1 MVAIDPA
8 TRKILDKY
16 GAKLGDQYQSAMDQP
31 SKQVFT
37 KDYATFKNEA
47 TALQNTLY
55 ERACMFA
62 SSLINL
68 EPSDKGKVKKLQDSI
83 DLIQLNITPASSY
96 SLAVLVMAAF
106 VFFGFVLGFL
116 GFILS
121 TLPAFEGTKLFM
133 NILFIAA
140 FLIFGGVGLLFPF
153 SNYPIH
159 LAQKHRLQASNQM
172 VLCILYIV
180 IYMRHTSNLEH
191 AIKFAGEHVGNPLAL
206 DLRKVFWDVETKRF
220 SNITD
225 SLEHYLSQWRD
236 YNLEFVESMHLIES
250 SLFEANEKRRIE
262 LLEKSLEII
271 LEGTYEKM
279 LHYAQDVKS
288 PITMLHMLGVI
299 LPILGLIV
307 LPLLGGMMGVN
318 WFHVLLVYNLAL
330 PLIVFY
336 IGYSILA
343 KRPVGYAQ
351 TDIAESSEEYR
362 RMQMLSLKT
371 GKDSEMLINPKHVA
385 IFIIA
390 LFIIIGFSPFVLHVM
405 DPVADLQ
412 ISDSLKLLDY
422 RNEAGAV
429 CMPGEKCY
437 GPFGMGAVML
447 SLLIPLGIG
456 LGLGFYYKTR
466 SKKLIK
472 IRDETQKLEKEFR
485 GAIFQLGN
493 RIGGGMPAEMAF
505 GKVSQSLGETPTGK
519 FLGLVDKNIK
529 GLGMNLETAI
539 FNKKNGALHFYPSPL
554 IESTMKVLVES
565 ARKGPM
571 IVSKALLSIAIYL
584 DRINKVTERLK
595 DLLAEITSSMKSQVA
610 FLTPLIAGIVVG
622 IGTMITTI
630 IGSLSTQ
637 LGAATEGAGE
647 SASMFGGP
655 GGLTDIFPLDGLMPP
670 FFLQMVVGVYVVQMI
685 YVLTVLAN
693 GIENGVDKLKEEDSL
708 GKNLYRSTILYVMI
722 AAITIFAF
730 NLLAA
735 AVGKM

>member
-1 MVAIDPA
+1 MVEIDPS

-16 GAKLGDQYQSAMDQP
+16 GSKLGDQFQSAMDQP
-31 SKQVFT
+31 SKEVFT
-37 KDYATFKNEA
+37 KDYDTFRKEA
-47 TALQNTLY
+47 TGLQNTLY
-55 ERACMFA
+55 EKASMFA
-62 SSLINL
+62 ASIINL
-68 EPSDKGKVKKLQDSI
+68 EPSDKEKAQKVQDAI
-83 DLIQLNITPASSY
+83 EVIQLNVTPASSY
-96 SLAVLVMAAF
+96 SLAILTMA
-106 VFFGFVLGFL
+106 GFVLLGFLL
-116 GFILS
+116 GFITFLLGNTQILLS
-121 TLPAFEGTKLFM
+121 
-133 NILFIAA
+133 A
-140 FLIFGGVGLLFPF
+140 FLIFAGVGLLFPLT
-153 SNYPIH
+153 NYPIH

-206 DLRKVFWDVETKRF
+206 DLRKIYWDVETKRF

-225 SLEHYLSQWRD
+225 SIEHYLVQWKD
-236 YNLEFVESMHLIES
+236 HNLQFVESMHLIES
-250 SLFEANEKRRIE
+250 SLFEANEKRRIQ

-271 LEGTYEKM
+271 LEGTYESM
-279 LHYAQDVKS
+279 LHYAQNVKS

-318 WFHVLLVYNLAL
+318 WFHVFLLYNLAL
-330 PLIVFY
+330 PVIVFY
-336 IGYSILA
+336 VGYSILA

-351 TDIAESSEEYR
+351 TDIAESHESYKK
-362 RMQMLSLKT
+362 MQMLSFKT
-371 GKDSEMLINPKHVA
+371 GKDSEMLIDPKHVA
-385 IFIIA
+385 IFMIF
-390 LFIIIGFSPFVLHVM
+390 LFFIIGFSPFILHAM
-405 DPVADLQ
+405 DPAAEMQLGE
-412 ISDSLKLLDY
+412 SMKLLDY
-422 RNEAGAV
+422 RTTETGIEV
-429 CMPGEKCY
+429 
-437 GPFGMGAVML
+437 GPFGIGAVML
-447 SLLIPLGIG
+447 SLLLPLGLG

-472 IRDETQKLEKEFR
+472 IRNETQKLETEFR

-505 GKVSQSLGETPTGK
+505 GKVSQSLGQTPTGK
-519 FLGLVDKNIK
+519 FLGIVDKNIK
-529 GLGMNLETAI
+529 GMGMNLEDAI
-539 FNKKNGALHFYPSPL
+539 FNEKNGALISFPSPL

-565 ARKGPM
+565 SKKGPK
-571 IVSKALLSIAIYL
+571 IVSKALVSIAEYL

-595 DLLAEITSSMKSQVA
+595 DLLAEISSSMKSQVA

-630 IGSLSTQ
+630 IGSLATQ
-637 LGAATEGAGE
+637 LTAATEGGGDVAGL
-647 SASMFGGP
+647 GG
-655 GGLTDIFPLDGLMPP
+655 GGLMDLFPLESLMPP
-670 FFLQMVVGVYVVQMI
+670 FFLQMVVGIYVVQMV

-708 GKNLYRSTILYVMI
+708 GKNLYRSSILYVMI